1 MATAEGAAIRR
12 PRPAHAGFSRYA
24 WGVLVYI
31 VLVVLWGAFVRGTGS
46 GAGCGGHWP
55 LCNGDVIPRAP
66 TAATMIEFA
75 HRLTS
80 GLALAGVAALWLWSR
95 REFPRS
101 HRARRLAGLAL
112 VFLVIEAL
120 LGAGLVLF
128 NYVAHNASIGRAFY
142 LALHLANTQVLVAVL
157 AMVAWM
163 ATRGDVAVRLRNVP
177 RSLLAALP
185 LVVVL
190 SMTGAVAAL
199 GDTLYP
205 ASSLREGVEQEFAPA
220 AHFLLRLR
228 ILHPL
233 FAVLTGL
240 YLLYAASSAVR
251 ARPSAPVKRLAAALA
266 ALVALQ
272 LAAGVVNI
280 ALLAPMGMQLAHL
293 LLADLLW
300 IALVV
305 LTARAAATAP

>member
-12 PRPAHAGFSRYA
+12 LRPAHAGFSRYA
-24 WGVLVYI
+24 WGVLAYI
-31 VLVVLWGAFVRGTGS
+31 VFVVLWGAFVRGTGS

-66 TAATMIEFA
+66 TVATMIEFA

-80 GLALAGVAALWLWSR
+80 GLALAGVAGLWLWSR

-101 HRARRLAGLAL
+101 HRARRLAALSL

-128 NYVAHNASIGRAFY
+128 DYVAHNASIGRAFY
-142 LALHLANTQVLVAVL
+142 LALHLANTQVLVAIL
-157 AMVAWM
+157 AMTAWA
-163 ATRGDVAVRLRNVP
+163 ATRGDVAVGLGNAP
-177 RSLLAALP
+177 RSLVAALP

-205 ASSLREGVEQEFAPA
+205 ASSLRAGIAQEFSPA

-251 ARPSAPVKRLAAALA
+251 ARPSDPVKRLAAALA
-266 ALVALQ
+266 ALVVLQ
-272 LAAGVVNI
+272 LAAGAVNI
-280 ALLAPMGMQLAHL
+280 ALLAPVAMQIAHL

-305 LTARAAATAP
+305 LTARAAATTP